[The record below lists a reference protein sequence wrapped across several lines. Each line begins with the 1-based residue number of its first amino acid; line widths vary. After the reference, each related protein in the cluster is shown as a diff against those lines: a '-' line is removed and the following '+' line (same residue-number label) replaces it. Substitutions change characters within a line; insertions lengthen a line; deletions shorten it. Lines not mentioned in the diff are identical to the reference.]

1 MTTKFKL
8 RSGFADR
15 VDAVV
20 RGMELVTDPH
30 PPIVQPKVGPFR
42 ILHFCVPVIRAGNG
56 FATSEGK
63 CLMNFV
69 KLLIGAILVAMA
81 MALASEAR
89 AAPSTV
95 DEAVPTT
102 RQTDFQFGLD
112 VGYDS
117 NVARSDRILAARRGL
132 TLGDEITTP
141 SFDITIARPLG
152 RTMVFIKG
160 VGNYDFHAINTRRD
174 HENLDF
180 SGGAGA
186 HLATCQES
194 LVGNYGRI
202 QSDLTDLAAGV
213 TNNTRENEDVKF
225 TSACGKTIGL
235 APGFAVTQSWA
246 NNSAAQ
252 LRQIDSRSLTVD
264 ASLAYRRPILG
275 SISIFGQYVDALYPH
290 RTLVVLG
297 QTLAGGYEVYTAGL
311 RYERHVGTRID
322 TTLSISYT
330 ALDPSAGSGS
340 SFRGLTYSADLSYN
354 LTSRIKAHASATRAT
369 VPSNRV
375 FANYKIDDTYDADLS
390 YMWGT
395 RLTFKLLG
403 SIASSEYRGGG
414 AVARTVDLTQET
426 LYSATAS
433 ATYNLNK
440 RWSLVLSGGD
450 DERRANFPGLSYS
463 STKATLGATVKF

>member
-1 MTTKFKL
+1 MK
-8 RSGFADR
+8 
-15 VDAVV
+15 
-20 RGMELVTDPH
+20 
-30 PPIVQPKVGPFR
+30 
-42 ILHFCVPVIRAGNG
+42 
-56 FATSEGK
+56 
-63 CLMNFV
+63 FV
-69 KLLIGAILVAMA
+69 KLLIGASPALLVA

-89 AAPSTV
+89 AAQSTV

-102 RQTDFQFGLD
+102 RQTDFQLGVD

-117 NVARSDRILAARRGL
+117 NVARSDRELATRRGL

-141 SFDITIARPLG
+141 SFDFTIARPLA

-160 VGNYDFHAINTRRD
+160 TGDYDFHAINSRRD

-180 SGGAGA
+180 SGGAGG
-186 HLATCQES
+186 HFGPCQES
-194 LVGNYGRI
+194 IVGDYGRT
-202 QSDLTDLAAGV
+202 QSDLADLQTGV
-213 TNNTRENEDVKF
+213 TNNTRESEGVKF
-225 TSACGKTIGL
+225 NAACGRAIGL
-235 APGFAVTQSWA
+235 APEFGVTQSWA
-246 NNSAAQ
+246 NNSATV
-252 LRQIDSRSLTVD
+252 LRQIDSTSLTVD

-275 SISIFGQYVDALYPH
+275 ALSIFGQYVDASYPH
-290 RTLVVLG
+290 RTLIGLG
-297 QTLAGGYEVYTAGL
+297 GSLASGYEVYSAGV

-340 SFRGLTYSADLSYN
+340 RFRGLTYSVDLSYN
-354 LTSRIKAHASATRAT
+354 LTNRLKAHASATRAT

-390 YMWGT
+390 YLWGT
-395 RLTFKLLG
+395 RLRFKLLG
-403 SIASSEYRGGG
+403 SIASSDYHGNG
-414 AVARTVDLTQET
+414 AVVRKVDLTQET

-440 RWSLVLSGGD
+440 RWSLVVSVGD